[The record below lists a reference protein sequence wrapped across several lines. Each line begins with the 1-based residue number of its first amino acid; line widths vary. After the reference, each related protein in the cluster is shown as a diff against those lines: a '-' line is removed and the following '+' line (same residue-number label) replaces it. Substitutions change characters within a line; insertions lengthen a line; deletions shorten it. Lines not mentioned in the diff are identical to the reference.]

1 MKFKVPCFR
10 LDFIPSFCI
19 SCTKV
24 WNLLHY
30 TFVSLAPRNEIS
42 CTKFRFFIVNAC
54 KMKHWKQKWNI
65 QRVCF
70 MLWNAYKSIV
80 FVQKVK
86 HWNMI
91 SRIICVRIN
100 CNLSKSCATNA
111 SSPGGD
117 ASSRWHCQLGTRCPS
132 WQYSCINITQKG
144 RLQQMESALFFFER
158 LEFYRTPIINNI
170 WFWLRLLLGFLLFC
184 FFFLAEYNGRTSW

>member
-30 TFVSLAPRNEIS
+30 TFVSPAARNEIS

-117 ASSRWHCQLGTRCPS
+117 ASSRQHYQLGTWCPKLAIQLH
-132 WQYSCINITQKG
+132 QYNPKG
-144 RLQQMESALFFFER
+144 PTPAKWNRPYFF
-158 LEFYRTPIINNI
+158 
-170 WFWLRLLLGFLLFC
+170 
-184 FFFLAEYNGRTSW
+184 SKD